1 PRACQKGEETM
12 EDGVQACRMQQEGG
26 CGQRLGRLTWR
37 ERQSGPPLTFESY
50 LGNPSKGWAV
60 VKAKAPGSVVNLRRR
75 KDLKLLFFLFPRCCG
90 FQFAMRQTRKPSA
103 EVLRPIRARFSGAA
117 KDLEDQP
124 VRRKT

>member
-1 PRACQKGEETM
+1 M

-75 KDLKLLFFLFPRCCG
+75 KDLKLLFFLFRSEEHTSEL
-90 FQFAMRQTRKPSA
+90 QS
-103 EVLRPIRARFSGAA
+103 RPHLVCRLL
-117 KDLEDQP
+117 LE
-124 VRRKT
+124 KKK